1 MFIPAH
7 DCHHRSAIKAVSWRA
22 LGSLDTFVLSYFITG
37 SFVFAGSIASAET
50 FTKVF
55 LYYLHERAWSS
66 LSWGCRAEPQAGQPL
81 SAWARWSTAS
91 TAACARVLALGA
103 SFARP
108 REFAATAALLVCFAA
123 VVTPPSYLQN
133 WAVPPTLSEWA
144 PSPIVRGEVIEATR
158 AVAVASPPVAMPARF
173 DEAKANHR
181 LDEQSEAADAA
192 AHVTVAEVRADEPA
206 ETPHLTFAEQVPLPL
221 SAHEICRALITPKGS
236 SRNLLGSVSSPAPPL
251 AYGDPGRETPYEHSR
266 KLMILA
272 QTIFGMSR
280 PKIVCSV
287 RQRSHPGIS
296 SGFGLQTSVRAPL
309 APIGRALFPQ

>member
-66 LSWGCRAEPQAGQPL
+66 LSWGYRTQPQAGQPL

-91 TAACARVLALGA
+91 AAACARVLALGA

-123 VVTPPSYLQN
+123 VVTPPGYLQN
-133 WAVPPTLSEWA
+133 WAVPPTLSEWT
-144 PSPIVRGEVIEATR
+144 PSPVVRGEVIDANR
-158 AVAVASPPVAMPARF
+158 AVAVAPPPVAMPARF
-173 DEAKANHR
+173 DEANANHR
-181 LDEQSEAADAA
+181 FDEQSAAADVA
-192 AHVTVAEVRADEPA
+192 AHVTLLRCRLMSQPK
-206 ETPHLTFAEQVPLPL
+206 LP
-221 SAHEICRALITPKGS
+221 T
-236 SRNLLGSVSSPAPPL
+236 
-251 AYGDPGRETPYEHSR
+251 
-266 KLMILA
+266 
-272 QTIFGMSR
+272 
-280 PKIVCSV
+280 
-287 RQRSHPGIS
+287 
-296 SGFGLQTSVRAPL
+296 
-309 APIGRALFPQ
+309 